1 VTSRAKRPGRRIVA
15 NASRVILAKLLG
27 LITRLFPR
35 LKRSLWQRWY
45 DFLAAKNTEAGWTFM
60 NYGFAPLDP
69 DSRPLTLLEGDE
81 PDRLCIQL
89 YHHVAAERD
98 LRGLT
103 VLEVGCGRGGGAS
116 YISRYLSPRSI
127 VGVDFSANA
136 VALCR
141 RHRHPGLAFAV
152 GDAEA
157 LPFAGESFDA
167 VINVESSHGYAS
179 MARFLQE
186 VYRVLRPDGRFLFA
200 DLRGRGDVELLR
212 DALRAAGLAVLVER
226 VITRNVVAAMQ
237 QDSARKLAL
246 IHAKIAWPLR
256 GPFQHFAGIQ
266 GTTIYEALRTG
277 RAQYLSFV
285 CARSPSP

>member
-1 VTSRAKRPGRRIVA
+1 M
-15 NASRVILAKLLG
+15 ILAKLLG
-27 LITRLFPR
+27 LLMRLFPR

-45 DFLAAKNTEAGWTFM
+45 DLLAAKNTEAGWTFM
-60 NYGFAPLDP
+60 NYGFAPLEA
-69 DSRPLTLLEGDE
+69 DSQPLALLEGDE

-116 YISRYLSPRSI
+116 YISRYLSPRSL

-141 RHRHPGLAFAV
+141 RHRGPGLAFAV
-152 GDAEA
+152 GDAEG

-167 VINVESSHGYAS
+167 VINIESSHGYPS
-179 MARFLQE
+179 MARFLRE

-212 DALRAAGLAVLVER
+212 DALRAGGLAVLVER

-237 QDSARKLAL
+237 QDNARKLAL
-246 IHAKIAWPLR
+246 IRAKVAWPLR

-266 GTTIYEALRTG
+266 GTTIYEALRSG

-285 CARSPSP
+285 CARSPSA